1 MKKCFVYLFFSC
13 FFWNLSAQ
21 ITLSGRVIDK
31 ETTQALKDCIL
42 YVDGEL
48 KPYFSTE
55 NGVIS
60 IPLEVGS
67 RSVKIVKQGYD
78 NLVLNIDINKD
89 QYMVFELYPLGTSP
103 EDKSI
108 YKSLFTDEVIVQAI
122 RANASTPG
130 AAVILNDEDLAQ
142 ENLGQ
147 DLPYLLE
154 QETSVVVTSDAGNG
168 IGYTSMRIRGTDMSR
183 INFTINGI
191 PYNDPESQAVY
202 LVDVPDL
209 ASSLSDLQIQRGVG
223 TSTNGAAAFGAS
235 VNMNTNKKNAK
246 PYLEFNN
253 AFGSFASIKNTLK
266 LGTGLIN
273 NHFTFDA
280 RASHLRSNGYID
292 RANTKLWS
300 YYLSGAYYGDKT
312 IIRLNHFSGKET
324 TYQAWNGVDAA
335 TLESNRTYNISGT
348 DYGYKE
354 QPYEN
359 EVDNYKQDHYQLFVS
374 QQIKD
379 NWNANIGLFYTRG
392 KGYYEQY
399 KVESSLSNYNLN
411 DVILGGD
418 TISSSDLIRR
428 RWLDNH
434 FYGATYSLNYKKIN
448 KLDLSFGGSWNQ
460 YDGLHYGEIIW
471 AQFASNSAIN
481 QRYYENNGQKT
492 DFNLFAKAELYASEK
507 FLVFADLQYRR
518 VSYNVSGVDNDQL
531 YIFHDVDYNFVNPKF
546 GLSYLVN
553 NKSKL
558 YTSFSIANK
567 EPARTDF
574 VDNVVEPK
582 QETLYDLEL
591 GYNYQSKVWKL
602 QANYYYMHYF
612 NQLVLD
618 GRLNDV
624 GSALRT
630 NVGSSFRTGVELSA
644 NLNILKLASLSAN
657 ATWSVNEIKSF
668 QDENGQIHDKTK
680 IAYSPQWIG
689 AAQLKVYPI
698 RDFTFAL
705 INKFVGQQFLD
716 NTSNT
721 ALSLD
726 RYTQTDIRLS
736 YLKHTK
742 ILKDIEFSLLLNNI
756 ANKKI
761 VSNGYVYAG
770 EAYYFPQA
778 RFNFMFGVNLKF

>member
-13 FFWNLSAQ
+13 FLFNVSAQ
-21 ITLSGRVIDK
+21 ITLEGRVVEK
-31 ETTQALKDCIL
+31 GKNLGLKDCIF
-42 YVDGEL
+42 YIDGATE
-48 KPYFSTE
+48 PYFSRE
-55 NGVIS
+55 NGVFSLPLQVGTRS
-60 IPLEVGS
+60 I
-67 RSVKIVKQGYD
+67 KIVKQGYD
-78 NLVLNIDINKD
+78 NLILSLDISKNE
-89 QYMVFELYPLGTSP
+89 YMVFELYPLGTSP

-122 RANASTPG
+122 RANTNTPG
-130 AAVILNDEDLAQ
+130 AAVILDDKDLAE

-209 ASSLSDLQIQRGVG
+209 ASSISDLQIQRGVG

-235 VNMNTNKKNAK
+235 VNMNTNKKNTK
-246 PYLEFNN
+246 PYLELNN
-253 AFGSFASIKNTLK
+253 SFGSFASMKNTLK

-292 RANTKLWS
+292 RASTKLWS

-312 IIRLNHFSGKET
+312 IVRLNHFSGKET

-335 TLESNRTYNISGT
+335 TLESDRTYNISGT

-354 QPYEN
+354 LPYDN

-379 NWNANIGLFYTRG
+379 NWIANIGLFYTRG

-399 KVESSLSNYNLN
+399 KVQSSLSNYNLE
-411 DVILGGD
+411 DVIVGGD

-434 FYGATYSLNYKKIN
+434 YYGATYSLNYKKIN
-448 KLDLSFGGSWNQ
+448 KLDLTFGGSWNQ
-460 YDGLHYGEIIW
+460 YDGLHYGELIW
-471 AQFASNSAIN
+471 AQYASNSSIN

-492 DFNLFAKAELYASEK
+492 DFNLFAKAELYATSK
-507 FLVFADLQYRR
+507 FLVFADIQYRR
-518 VSYNVSGVDNDQL
+518 VSYNVSGVDNDQQYL
-531 YIFHDVDYNFVNPKF
+531 FHDVDYNFVNPKF
-546 GLSYLVN
+546 GFSYLVN
-553 NKSKL
+553 SKSRL
-558 YTSFSIANK
+558 YSSFSIANK

-574 VDNVVEPK
+574 VDNDKEPK

-591 GYNYQSKVWKL
+591 GYNYQGKIWNL

-630 NVGSSFRTGVELSA
+630 NVASSFRTGLELSA
-644 NLNILKLASLSAN
+644 ALDILKLASLTAN
-657 ATWSVNEIKSF
+657 VTWSVNEIKSF
-668 QDENGQIHDKTK
+668 QDENGVVHDKSK

-689 AAQLKVYPI
+689 AAQLKIYPMKN
-698 RDFTFAL
+698 FTFAL

-721 ALSLD
+721 ALKLN

-736 YLKHTK
+736 YLQHTK
-742 ILKDIEFSLLLNNI
+742 VLKDVEFSLLLNNI

-770 EAYYFPQA
+770 DPYFFPQA